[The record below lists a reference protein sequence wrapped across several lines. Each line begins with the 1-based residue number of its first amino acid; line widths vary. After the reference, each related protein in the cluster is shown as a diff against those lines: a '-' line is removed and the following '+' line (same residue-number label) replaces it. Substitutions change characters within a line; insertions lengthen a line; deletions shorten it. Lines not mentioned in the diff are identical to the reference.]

1 VSPAFVAS
9 LDDDDDD
16 DDDDSH
22 DDAAPPPRPESPLND
37 DDAGWLDASA
47 SGDVSGSDSP
57 GGEEGDES
65 AKRKSARRSLDA

>member
-16 DDDDSH
+16 DD

-37 DDAGWLDASA
+37 DDAGWLDASGDV
-47 SGDVSGSDSP
+47 GDVSGSDSP

-65 AKRKSARRSLDA
+65 AKRMSARRSLDA